1 MLRHG
6 IELEISDKLSEYNQ
20 QLIKKYWE
28 CENKTLRYKYS
39 IQSLTNRYKFCNED
53 ECEKYIARH
62 SSVII
67 TDERICCSS
76 CGKRIIVKLRQELNI
91 AFEKGFKFEY
101 LNNNDI
107 QKTRGFAQHL
117 FLSDMNI
124 IAHFYLK
131 NLLLI
136 PWFPGSYYIV

>member
-28 CENKTLRYKYS
+28 CEKKTLRYKYS

-53 ECEKYIARH
+53 ECEKYVARH
-62 SSVII
+62 SSAII

-76 CGKRIIVKLRQELNI
+76 CGRRIIVKLRQELNI
-91 AFEKGFKFEY
+91 AFEKGFKFE
-101 LNNNDI
+101 LDWALLHKPICKGFFSDI
-107 QKTRGFAQHL
+107 IFK
-117 FLSDMNI
+117 
-124 IAHFYLK
+124 
-131 NLLLI
+131 
-136 PWFPGSYYIV
+136 